1 MKKSGKDWFDITSKS
16 DIAKIIDESVVK
28 PQIIFKHS
36 TSCGVS
42 SYAYERLWAGAD
54 ILAQKADVN
63 YLDLLAHRSVSNY
76 IADELKVLHQSPQVI
91 LLKDKKVI
99 YTVTHSAIDVAK
111 ILAHI

>member
-1 MKKSGKDWFDITSKS
+1 MKTNSKSWFDITNKS
-16 DIAKIIDESVVK
+16 DIAKIIDESTVK

-42 SYAYERLWAGAD
+42 SYAYEKLWAGAD
-54 ILAQKADVN
+54 LLAQKVEVN
-63 YLDLLAHRSVSNY
+63 YLDLLAHRSVSNF

-91 LLKDKKVI
+91 LIKDKKVI